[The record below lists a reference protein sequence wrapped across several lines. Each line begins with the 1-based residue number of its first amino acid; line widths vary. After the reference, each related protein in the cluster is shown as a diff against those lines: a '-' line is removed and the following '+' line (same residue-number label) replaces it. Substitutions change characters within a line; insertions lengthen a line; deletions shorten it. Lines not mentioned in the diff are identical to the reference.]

1 MNSSPSDFGTLKMYT
16 ARGLQA
22 TMNKEQRIS
31 RRGWLTG
38 GAALGSTLKLAE
50 RDAAAQD
57 PQPGGVN
64 RRSAPS
70 NLRIT
75 DMRACRIA
83 SGLDYPI
90 IRIDTNQ
97 GVYGLGEVRD
107 AGVEGIAL
115 VLKPHLI
122 GRNPLDIEPLLDQI
136 RKFANHLHLGG
147 GYSAVDI
154 ALHDIA
160 GKVYGVPCWRLLGS
174 KYRNRVRVYCHL
186 PSTKDPKAFAEGVRR
201 RKEMGFTFFKTSW
214 SAELVA
220 KIPGAV
226 NRENGAA
233 TDKGLK
239 LMCEVL
245 DVIREAIGWEAS
257 LALDHL
263 GYRLRVNDC
272 IRYVKA
278 LEPYQLAFAEDVLP
292 ALPGEL
298 GHGGNISRDWRRFK
312 EIKEATTTP
321 LAAGEDLFGLEEGF
335 RDFIDNQAIDIVHIE
350 PLTAG
355 GIRETKRIA
364 DYAAMRSIPTAVH
377 CCVSPLGTI
386 ANVHAIA
393 TIRDFMAMERDN
405 IYLDQPWWQELVT
418 GVPKPLIQNGYI
430 PVPETPGLGVEL
442 NGEVVKQ
449 HLRVP
454 GYFEP
459 TPQFDKYILDDYR
472 PGGPIPRAGARQS
485 P

>member
-1 MNSSPSDFGTLKMYT
+1 MNET
-16 ARGLQA
+16 ARL
-22 TMNKEQRIS
+22 S
-31 RRGWLTG
+31 RRGLLGSIATG
-38 GAALGSTLKLAE
+38 GALLKVAE
-50 RDAAAQD
+50 PAAGAPT
-57 PQPGGVN
+57 PQPAGVN
-64 RRSAPS
+64 KNSAPS
-70 NLRIT
+70 QLKIT

-115 VLKPHLI
+115 VLKPHLV
-122 GRNPLDIEPLLDQI
+122 GRNPLNIEPLLDSI
-136 RKFANHLHLGG
+136 RKFSNHLHLGG

-174 KYRNRVRVYCHL
+174 KYRDRVRVYCHL
-186 PSTKDPKAFAEGVRR
+186 PSPRDPKAFAEGVRR

-214 SAELVA
+214 SADLVA
-220 KIPGAV
+220 KVPGAV
-226 NRENGAA
+226 NENGAA
-233 TDKGLK
+233 TEKGLK
-239 LMCEVL
+239 LMCEIL
-245 DVIREAIGWEAS
+245 DMIRDAIGWESS

-272 IRYVKA
+272 VRYVKA
-278 LEPYQLAFAEDVLP
+278 LEPYQLAFAEDVVP

-312 EIKEATTTP
+312 EVKEATTTP

-335 RDFIDNQAIDIVHIE
+335 QDFIENRAIDIVHIE

-386 ANVHAIA
+386 ADVHAIA
-393 TIRDFMAMERDN
+393 TIRDFMALERDN
-405 IYLDQPWWQELVT
+405 IYLDRPWWQELVT
-418 GVPKPLIQNGYI
+418 GVPKPIIQNGYI
-430 PVPETPGLGVEL
+430 PVPDKPGLGVEL
-442 NGEVVKQ
+442 NEEVVKQ

-459 TPQFDKYILDDYR
+459 TPEYDKYIIQDYR
-472 PGGPIPRAGARQS
+472 PGGPVK
-485 P
+485 

>member
-1 MNSSPSDFGTLKMYT
+1 MNERVRL
-16 ARGLQA
+16 
-22 TMNKEQRIS
+22 S
-31 RRGWLTG
+31 RRGLLGGVATG
-38 GAALGSTLKLAE
+38 GALLKSVE
-50 RDAAAQD
+50 PAASAQN
-57 PQPGGVN
+57 PQAGGVN
-64 RRSAPS
+64 KNSAPS
-70 NLRIT
+70 KLRIT

-115 VLKPHLI
+115 VLKPHLV
-122 GRNPLDIEPLLDQI
+122 GKNPLNIEPVLDGI
-136 RKFANHLHLGG
+136 RKFSNHLHLGG

-174 KYRNRVRVYCHL
+174 RYRERVRVYCHL
-186 PSTKDPKAFAEGVRR
+186 PSTRDPKAFAEGVRR

-214 SAELVA
+214 SADLVA
-220 KIPGAV
+220 KVPGAV
-226 NRENGAA
+226 NENGAA

-245 DVIREAIGWEAS
+245 DMIRDAIGWESS

-263 GYRLRVNDC
+263 GNRLRVNDC

-298 GHGGNISRDWRRFK
+298 GHGGNISRDWRRYK

-321 LAAGEDLFGLEEGF
+321 LALGEDLFGLEEGF
-335 RDFIDNQAIDIVHIE
+335 LDFIDNRALDIVHIE

-364 DYAAMRSIPTAVH
+364 DYAAIRSIPTAVH

-386 ANVHAIA
+386 ADVHAIA
-393 TIRDFMAMERDN
+393 TIRDFLALERDN
-405 IYLDQPWWQELVT
+405 VYLDLPWWQDLVT
-418 GVPKPLIQNGYI
+418 GIPKPIIQNGYI
-430 PVPETPGLGVEL
+430 PVPEGPGLGVEL
-442 NGEVVKQ
+442 NEEVVKQ

-459 TPQFDKYILDDYR
+459 TPQYDKYILDDYR
-472 PGGPIPRAGARQS
+472 PGGPVK
-485 P
+485 

>member
-1 MNSSPSDFGTLKMYT
+1 MELD
-16 ARGLQA
+16 
-22 TMNKEQRIS
+22 QRTRLS
-31 RRGWLTG
+31 RRGLL
-38 GAALGSTLKLAE
+38 GAVAGCGPLLKAVE
-50 RDAAAQD
+50 RDAGAQA
-57 PQPGGVN
+57 PQPGGFN
-64 RRSAPS
+64 RKSAPS
-70 NLRIT
+70 KLRIT

-97 GVYGLGEVRD
+97 GIYGLGEVRD

-115 VLKPHLI
+115 VLKPHLV
-122 GRNPLDIEPLLDQI
+122 GKNPLDIEPVLDNI
-136 RKFANHLHLGG
+136 RKFSNHLHLGG

-186 PSTKDPKAFAEGVRR
+186 PSTSGPKAFAEGVRR

-214 SAELVA
+214 SSSLVA
-220 KIPGAV
+220 KTPGAV
-226 NRENGAA
+226 NENGVA

-245 DVIREAIGWEAS
+245 DMIREAIGWESS
-257 LALDHL
+257 LALDHI
-263 GYRLRVNDC
+263 GSRLRVNDC
-272 IRYVKA
+272 IRYAKA
-278 LEPYQLAFAEDVLP
+278 LEPYQLAWVEDPLP

-298 GHGGNISRDWRRFK
+298 GHGGNTSRDWQGYK
-312 EIKEATTTP
+312 EIKAATTTP
-321 LAAGEDLFGLEEGF
+321 VAMGEDLFGLEEGF
-335 RDFIDNQAIDIVHIE
+335 RDFIDNRAIDIAHIE

-386 ANVHAIA
+386 ADVHAVA
-393 TIRDFMAMERDN
+393 TIRDFIAQERDN
-405 IYLDQPWWQELVT
+405 VFLDLPWWQDLVT
-418 GVPKPLIQNGYI
+418 GIPKPIIQNGYI
-430 PVPETPGLGVEL
+430 PVPEGPGLGVEL
-442 NGEVVKQ
+442 NEEVVKQ

-459 TPQFDKYILDDYR
+459 TPQYDKYILDDFR
-472 PGGPIPRAGARQS
+472 PGGPVK
-485 P
+485 

>member
-1 MNSSPSDFGTLKMYT
+1 MGT
-16 ARGLQA
+16 
-22 TMNKEQRIS
+22 
-31 RRGWLTG
+31 WVP
-38 GAALGSTLKLAE
+38 ALDS
-50 RDAAAQD
+50 
-57 PQPGGVN
+57 
-64 RRSAPS
+64 
-70 NLRIT
+70 
-75 DMRACRIA
+75 
-83 SGLDYPI
+83 
-90 IRIDTNQ
+90 
-97 GVYGLGEVRD
+97 
-107 AGVEGIAL
+107 
-115 VLKPHLI
+115 
-122 GRNPLDIEPLLDQI
+122 I
-136 RKFANHLHLGG
+136 RKYANHLHLGG

-174 KYRNRVRVYCHL
+174 KYRERIKVYCHL
-186 PSTKDPKAFAEGVRR
+186 PSTRDRKAFAEGVRL
-201 RKEMGFTFFKTSW
+201 RKQMGFTFFKTSW
-214 SAELVA
+214 SADLVA
-220 KIPGAV
+220 KVPGAV
-226 NRENGAA
+226 NESGAA
-233 TDKGLK
+233 TDRGLK

-245 DVIREAIGWEAS
+245 DMIREEIGWESS

-272 IRYVKA
+272 IRYVRA

-335 RDFIDNQAIDIVHIE
+335 VDFIDNRAIDIVHIE

-364 DYAAMRSIPTAVH
+364 DYAAMKSIPTAVH

-386 ANVHAIA
+386 ADVHAVA
-393 TIRDFMAMERDN
+393 TVRDFMALERN
-405 IYLDQPWWQELVT
+405 NVYLDLPWWQDLVT
-418 GVPKPLIQNGYI
+418 GIPKPIIQNGYI
-430 PVPETPGLGVEL
+430 PVPEKPGLGVEL
-442 NGEVVKQ
+442 NEEVVKQ

-472 PGGPIPRAGARQS
+472 PGGPVK
-485 P
+485 

>member
-1 MNSSPSDFGTLKMYT
+1 MPKFDL
-16 ARGLQA
+16 
-22 TMNKEQRIS
+22 S
-31 RRGWLTG
+31 RRRLLAEAAGS
-38 GAALGSTLKLAE
+38 AALGSAFRFAE
-50 RDAAAQD
+50 QPAGAQ
-57 PQPGGVN
+57 PSQGGPVN
-64 RRSAPS
+64 KNSAPS

-97 GVYGLGEVRD
+97 GVSGFGEVRD

-115 VLKPHLI
+115 VLKPHLV
-122 GRNPLDIEPLLDQI
+122 GRNPLDIEPTLDRI

-174 KYRNRVRVYCHL
+174 RYRDRVRVYCHL

-201 RKEMGFTFFKTSW
+201 RKQLGFTFFKTSW
-214 SAELVA
+214 SASLVA
-220 KIPGAV
+220 HVPGAV
-226 NRENGAA
+226 NEDGAA

-239 LMCEVL
+239 LMCEIL
-245 DVIREAIGWEAS
+245 DMIRDAIGWEAS

-263 GYRLRVNDC
+263 GSRLRVNDC

-278 LEPYQLAFAEDVLP
+278 LEPYKLAFAEDVLP
-292 ALPGEL
+292 ALPGEM
-298 GHGGNISRDWRRFK
+298 GYGGNISRDWRRFK
-312 EIKEATTTP
+312 EIKDATTTP

-335 RDFIDNQAIDIVHIE
+335 LDFIDNRAIDIVHIE

-364 DYAAMRSIPTAVH
+364 DYAAIRSIPTAVH
-377 CCVSPLGTI
+377 CCVSPLGVI
-386 ANVHAIA
+386 ADVHAVA
-393 TIRDFMAMERDN
+393 TIRDFMALERDN
-405 IYLDQPWWQELVT
+405 AFLELPWWQDLVT
-418 GVPKPLIQNGYI
+418 GVPKPMIQNGYI
-430 PVPETPGLGVEL
+430 RVPEGPGLGVEL
-442 NGEVVKQ
+442 NEEVVRQ

-459 TPQFDKYILDDYR
+459 TPQYDKYILDDYR
-472 PGGPIPRAGARQS
+472 PGGTVYPRLDEFGR
-485 P
+485 PVVK

>member
-1 MNSSPSDFGTLKMYT
+1 MNERQTL
-16 ARGLQA
+16 
-22 TMNKEQRIS
+22 S
-31 RRGWLTG
+31 RRGLLAG
-38 GAALGSTLKLAE
+38 VAASGSMLRSAE
-50 RDAAAQD
+50 CDAAAQA
-57 PQPGGVN
+57 PRAGGVN
-64 RRSAPS
+64 RNSAPS
-70 NLRIT
+70 QLRIT

-122 GRNPLDIEPLLDQI
+122 GRNPLDIEPTLDAI
-136 RKFANHLHLGG
+136 RKFSNHLHLGG
-147 GYSAVDI
+147 GFSAVDI

-174 KYRNRVRVYCHL
+174 RYRDRVRVYCHL
-186 PSTKDPKAFAEGVRR
+186 PSTNDPKAFAEGVRR
-201 RKEMGFTFFKTSW
+201 RKEMGFTMFKTSW
-214 SAELVA
+214 SSSLVA
-220 KIPGAV
+220 KTPGAV
-226 NRENGAA
+226 GENGVA

-245 DVIREAIGWEAS
+245 DMIRDAIGWQAG

-263 GYRLRVNDC
+263 GSRLRVNDC

-278 LEPYQLAFAEDVLP
+278 LEPYQLSFAEDVLP
-292 ALPGEL
+292 ALPGEP
-298 GHGGNISRDWRRFK
+298 GYGGNISRDWRRFK
-312 EIKEATTTP
+312 EIKEATATP

-335 RDFIDNQAIDIVHIE
+335 IDFIDNRAIDIIHIE

-364 DYAAMRSIPTAVH
+364 DYAAIKSIPTAVH
-377 CCVSPLGTI
+377 CCVSPLGAI
-386 ANVHAIA
+386 ADVHAIA
-393 TIRDFMAMERDN
+393 TIRDFIALERDN
-405 IYLDQPWWQELVT
+405 VYFDLPWWQDLVT
-418 GVPKPLIQNGYI
+418 GIQKPIIQNGYI
-430 PVPETPGLGVEL
+430 PVPDKPGLGVEL
-442 NGEVVKQ
+442 NEEVVKQ

-459 TPQFDKYILDDYR
+459 TPQYDKYILDDYR
-472 PGGPIPRAGARQS
+472 PGGPVK
-485 P
+485 

>member
-1 MNSSPSDFGTLKMYT
+1 MNERTRL
-16 ARGLQA
+16 
-22 TMNKEQRIS
+22 S
-31 RRGWLTG
+31 RRGLLGGVAAG
-38 GAALGSTLKLAE
+38 GALLKSAE
-50 RDAAAQD
+50 APAGAQN
-57 PQPGGVN
+57 PQPGGFSRN
-64 RRSAPS
+64 SAPS
-70 NLRIT
+70 QLRIT

-97 GVYGLGEVRD
+97 GVSGYGEVRD

-115 VLKPHLI
+115 VLKPHLV
-122 GRNPLDIEPLLDQI
+122 GKNPLNIEPVLDTV

-174 KYRNRVRVYCHL
+174 RYRDHVRVYCHL
-186 PSTKDPKAFAEGVRR
+186 PPTTDPKAFAEGVRR

-214 SAELVA
+214 SASLVA
-220 KIPGAV
+220 KVPGAV
-226 NRENGAA
+226 NQDGAA

-245 DVIREAIGWEAS
+245 DMIRDTIGWEAS

-263 GYRLRVNDC
+263 GSRLRVNDC

-298 GHGGNISRDWRRFK
+298 GHGGNISRDWRRYK
-312 EIKEATTTP
+312 EIKKATTTP
-321 LAAGEDLFGLEEGF
+321 LAVGEDLFGLEEGF
-335 RDFIDNQAIDIVHIE
+335 LDFIDNRAVDIVHIE

-364 DYAAMRSIPTAVH
+364 DYAAMKSIPTAVH

-386 ANVHAIA
+386 ADVHAIA
-393 TIRDFMAMERDN
+393 TIRDFLALERN
-405 IYLDQPWWQELVT
+405 NVYLDLPWWQDLVT
-418 GVPKPLIQNGYI
+418 GVPKPLIQDGYI
-430 PVPETPGLGVEL
+430 AVPEGPGLGVEP
-442 NGEVVKQ
+442 NEEVVRQ

-459 TPQFDKYILDDYR
+459 TPQYDQYILQDYR
-472 PGGPIPRAGARQS
+472 PGGPVK
-485 P
+485 

>member
-1 MNSSPSDFGTLKMYT
+1 MKDRQQL
-16 ARGLQA
+16 
-22 TMNKEQRIS
+22 S
-31 RRGWLTG
+31 RRGLLAG
-38 GAALGSTLKLAE
+38 GAAFAPMLTLGE
-50 RDAAAQD
+50 VDAAAQA
-57 PQPGGVN
+57 PQPGGFN
-64 RRSAPS
+64 RNSAPS
-70 NLRIT
+70 QLKIT

-115 VLKPHLI
+115 VLKPHLV
-122 GRNPLDIEPLLDQI
+122 GRNPLNIEPTLDSI
-136 RKFANHLHLGG
+136 RKFSNHLHLGG
-147 GYSAVDI
+147 GFSAVDI

-174 KYRNRVRVYCHL
+174 KYRERVRVYCHL
-186 PSTKDPKAFAEGVRR
+186 PSASDPKAFAEGVRL
-201 RKEMGFTFFKTSW
+201 RKQMGFTMFKTSW
-214 SAELVA
+214 ASTLVA
-220 KIPGAV
+220 KTPGAV
-226 NRENGAA
+226 GENGVA

-245 DVIREAIGWEAS
+245 DMIRDAIGWEAG

-263 GYRLRVNDC
+263 GARLRVNDC

-278 LEPYQLAFAEDVLP
+278 LEPYQLVFAEDVLP

-298 GHGGNISRDWRRFK
+298 GYGGNISRDWRRYR

-335 RDFIDNQAIDIVHIE
+335 VDFIDNRAIDVVHIE

-364 DYAAMRSIPTAVH
+364 DYAAMKSIPTAVH

-393 TIRDFMAMERDN
+393 TIRDFIALERN
-405 IYLDQPWWQELVT
+405 NVFLDLPWWQDLVT
-418 GVPKPLIQNGYI
+418 GIPKPIIQNGYI
-430 PVPETPGLGVEL
+430 PVPDKPGLGVEL
-442 NGEVVKQ
+442 NEEVVKQ

-459 TPQFDKYILDDYR
+459 TPQYDNYILQDYR
-472 PGGPIPRAGARQS
+472 PGAPVK
-485 P
+485 

>member
-1 MNSSPSDFGTLKMYT
+1 MAFKGNGRL
-16 ARGLQA
+16 
-22 TMNKEQRIS
+22 S
-31 RRGWLTG
+31 RRRLLG
-38 GAALGSTLKLAE
+38 GAAACGSLLKSAE
-50 RDAAAQD
+50 SPAGAQS

-64 RRSAPS
+64 SNSAPS
-70 NLRIT
+70 KLRIT

-97 GVYGLGEVRD
+97 GVSGFGEVRD

-115 VLKPHLI
+115 VLKPHLV
-122 GRNPLDIEPLLDQI
+122 GKNPLNIEPLLDSI
-136 RKFANHLHLGG
+136 RKFSNHLHLGG

-174 KYRNRVRVYCHL
+174 RYRDRVRVYCHL
-186 PSTKDPKAFAEGVRR
+186 PSTADPKAFAEGVRL
-201 RKEMGFTFFKTSW
+201 RKQMGFTFFKTSW
-214 SAELVA
+214 SANLVA
-220 KIPGAV
+220 KVPGAV
-226 NRENGAA
+226 NANGAA
-233 TDKGLK
+233 TEKGLK
-239 LMCEVL
+239 LMCEIL
-245 DVIREAIGWEAS
+245 DMIRDAIGWEAE

-278 LEPYQLAFAEDVLP
+278 LEPYQLTFAEDVLP

-298 GHGGNISRDWRRFK
+298 GHGGNISRDWRRYK

-335 RDFIDNQAIDIVHIE
+335 VDFIDNRAIDIVHIE

-364 DYAAMRSIPTAVH
+364 DYAAMKSIPTAVH

-386 ANVHAIA
+386 ADVHAIA
-393 TIRDFMAMERDN
+393 TIRDFLALERN
-405 IYLDQPWWQELVT
+405 SIFLDLPWWQDLVT
-418 GVPKPLIQNGYI
+418 GIPKPIIQNGYI
-430 PVPETPGLGVEL
+430 PVPDKPGLGVEL
-442 NGEVVKQ
+442 NEEVVRQ

-472 PGGPIPRAGARQS
+472 PGGPVK
-485 P
+485 

>member
-1 MNSSPSDFGTLKMYT
+1 MISNDASGLNRRHLL
-16 ARGLQA
+16 AR
-22 TMNKEQRIS
+22 M
-31 RRGWLTG
+31 
-38 GAALGSTLKLAE
+38 AALG
-50 RDAAAQD
+50 AAFKSVEPGAVAQTA
-57 PQPGGVN
+57 QNRAVN
-64 RRSAPS
+64 RNSAPS
-70 NLRIT
+70 QLKIT

-90 IRIDTNQ
+90 IRIGTNQ

-115 VLKPHLI
+115 VLKPHLV
-122 GRNPLDIEPLLDQI
+122 GRDPLAIEPILDNI
-136 RKFANHLHLGG
+136 RKFSNHLHLGG

-174 KYRNRVRVYCHL
+174 RYRDRVRVYIHL
-186 PSTKDPKAFAEGVRR
+186 PSPSDPKAFAEGVRR
-201 RKEMGFTFFKTSW
+201 RKEMCFTMFKTSW
-214 SAELVA
+214 SSALVA
-220 KIPGAV
+220 KTPGAV
-226 NRENGAA
+226 GPDGVA

-245 DVIREAIGWEAS
+245 DMIRDAIGWEAG

-263 GYRLRVNDC
+263 GSRLRVNDC

-278 LEPYQLAFAEDVLP
+278 LEPYQLTFAEDVLP

-298 GHGGNISRDWRRFK
+298 GSGGNISRDWRRFK

-335 RDFIDNQAIDIVHIE
+335 VDFIDNRAIDIVHIE

-364 DYAAMRSIPTAVH
+364 DYAAMKSMPTAVH
-377 CCVSPLGTI
+377 CCVSPLATI

-393 TIRDFMAMERDN
+393 TIRDFIALERDN
-405 IYLDQPWWQELVT
+405 VYFDLPWWQDLVT
-418 GVPKPLIQNGYI
+418 GIPKPIIQNGSI
-430 PVPETPGLGVEL
+430 PVPQAPGLGVEL
-442 NGEVVKQ
+442 NEEVVKQ

-459 TPQFDKYILDDYR
+459 TPQYDNYILQDYR
-472 PGGPIPRAGARQS
+472 PGGPVK
-485 P
+485 

>member
-1 MNSSPSDFGTLKMYT
+1 MNESV
-16 ARGLQA
+16 GL
-22 TMNKEQRIS
+22 S
-31 RRGWLTG
+31 RRGLLGSVAAG
-38 GAALGSTLKLAE
+38 GALNSLE
-50 RDAAAQD
+50 PAASAQA
-57 PQPGGVN
+57 PQPGGFN
-64 RRSAPS
+64 RNSAPS
-70 NLRIT
+70 QLRIT
-75 DMRACRIA
+75 DMRACRVA

-97 GVYGLGEVRD
+97 GVSGYGEVRD

-115 VLKPHLI
+115 VLKPHVV
-122 GRNPLDIEPLLDQI
+122 GKNPLNIEPLLDTI
-136 RKFANHLHLGG
+136 RKFSNHLHLGG

-174 KYRNRVRVYCHL
+174 RYRDRVRVYCHL
-186 PSTKDPKAFAEGVRR
+186 PPTTDRKAFAEGVRR

-214 SAELVA
+214 SAALVS
-220 KIPGAV
+220 KVPGAV
-226 NRENGAA
+226 NESGAA

-245 DVIREAIGWEAS
+245 DMIRDAIGWEAS

-263 GYRLRVNDC
+263 GSRLRVNDC

-292 ALPGEL
+292 ARLGEPGY
-298 GHGGNISRDWRRFK
+298 GGNISRDWRRYK

-321 LAAGEDLFGLEEGF
+321 LAMGEDLFGLEEGF
-335 RDFIDNQAIDIVHIE
+335 LDFIDNRAVDIIHIE

-364 DYAAMRSIPTAVH
+364 DYAATRSIPTAVH
-377 CCVSPLGTI
+377 CCVSPLGTV
-386 ANVHAIA
+386 ADVHAIA
-393 TIRDFMAMERDN
+393 TIRDFLALERN
-405 IYLDQPWWQELVT
+405 NVYLDLPWWQDLVT

-430 PVPETPGLGVEL
+430 AVPEGPGLGVEP
-442 NGEVVKQ
+442 NEEVVKQ

-472 PGGPIPRAGARQS
+472 PGGPVK
-485 P
+485 

>member
-1 MNSSPSDFGTLKMYT
+1 MKE
-16 ARGLQA
+16 RVGL
-22 TMNKEQRIS
+22 S
-31 RRGWLTG
+31 RRGLIGSAAAG
-38 GAALGSTLKLAE
+38 GALA
-50 RDAAAQD
+50 ASAQD
-57 PQPGGVN
+57 SQPEGFN
-64 RRSAPS
+64 RNSAPS
-70 NLRIT
+70 DLRIT

-97 GVYGLGEVRD
+97 GVSGFGEVRD

-115 VLKPHLI
+115 VLKPHLV
-122 GRNPLDIEPLLDQI
+122 GKNPLNIEPVLDRI
-136 RKFANHLHLGG
+136 RKFSNHLHLGG

-160 GKVYGVPCWRLLGS
+160 GKVYDVPCWRLLGS
-174 KYRNRVRVYCHL
+174 KYRDRVRVYCHL
-186 PSTKDPKAFAEGVRR
+186 PPTTDPKAFAEGVKR

-214 SAELVA
+214 SAALVD
-220 KIPGAV
+220 KVPGAV
-226 NRENGAA
+226 NENGAA
-233 TDKGLK
+233 TDKGLR
-239 LMCEVL
+239 LMCETL
-245 DVIREAIGWEAS
+245 DMIRDTIGWESS

-298 GHGGNISRDWRRFK
+298 GHGGNTSRDWYRYK

-321 LAAGEDLFGLEEGF
+321 LAVGEDLFGLEEGF
-335 RDFIDNQAIDIVHIE
+335 LDFIDNRAVDIVHIE

-364 DYAAMRSIPTAVH
+364 DQAAMRSIPTAVH

-393 TIRDFMAMERDN
+393 TIRDFMALERNN
-405 IYLDQPWWQELVT
+405 IYLDLPWWQDLVT

-430 PVPETPGLGVEL
+430 AVPEGPGLGVEL
-442 NGEVVKQ
+442 NEEVVKQ

-459 TPQFDKYILDDYR
+459 TPQYDQFILQDYR
-472 PGGPIPRAGARQS
+472 PGGPVK
-485 P
+485 

>member
-1 MNSSPSDFGTLKMYT
+1 MAFKGNGRL
-16 ARGLQA
+16 
-22 TMNKEQRIS
+22 S
-31 RRGWLTG
+31 RRRLLG
-38 GAALGSTLKLAE
+38 GAAACGSLLKSVESPAG
-50 RDAAAQD
+50 AQS

-64 RRSAPS
+64 RNSAPS
-70 NLRIT
+70 KLRIT

-97 GVYGLGEVRD
+97 GVSGFGEVRD

-115 VLKPHLI
+115 VLKPHLV
-122 GRNPLDIEPLLDQI
+122 GKNPLNIEPLLDSI
-136 RKFANHLHLGG
+136 RKFSNHLHLGG

-174 KYRNRVRVYCHL
+174 RYRDRVRVYCHL
-186 PSTKDPKAFAEGVRR
+186 PSTADPKAFAEGVRL
-201 RKEMGFTFFKTSW
+201 RKQMGFTFFKTSW
-214 SAELVA
+214 SANLVA
-220 KIPGAV
+220 KVPGAV
-226 NRENGAA
+226 NANGAA
-233 TDKGLK
+233 TEKGLK
-239 LMCEVL
+239 LMCEIL
-245 DVIREAIGWEAS
+245 DMIRDAIGWEAE

-278 LEPYQLAFAEDVLP
+278 LEPYQLTFAEDVLP

-298 GHGGNISRDWRRFK
+298 GHGGNISRDWRRYK

-335 RDFIDNQAIDIVHIE
+335 VDFIDNRAIDIVHIE

-364 DYAAMRSIPTAVH
+364 DYAAMKSIPTAVH

-386 ANVHAIA
+386 ADVHAIA
-393 TIRDFMAMERDN
+393 TIRDFLALERN
-405 IYLDQPWWQELVT
+405 SIFLDLPWWQDLVT
-418 GVPKPLIQNGYI
+418 GIPKPIIQNGYI
-430 PVPETPGLGVEL
+430 PVPDKPGLGVEL
-442 NGEVVKQ
+442 NEEVVRQ

-472 PGGPIPRAGARQS
+472 PGGPVK
-485 P
+485 

>member
-1 MNSSPSDFGTLKMYT
+1 MRT
-16 ARGLQA
+16 RV
-22 TMNKEQRIS
+22 S
-31 RRGWLTG
+31 RRGLLG
-38 GAALGSTLKLAE
+38 GLATSGALVKFAE
-50 RDAAAQD
+50 RGASARNS
-57 PQPGGVN
+57 QPASFN
-64 RRSAPS
+64 RNSAPS
-70 NLRIT
+70 DLKIT

-115 VLKPHLI
+115 VLKPHLV
-122 GRNPLDIEPLLDQI
+122 GRNPLDIEPLLDRI
-136 RKFANHLHLGG
+136 RKFSNHLHLGG

-174 KYRNRVRVYCHL
+174 KYRSRVRVYCHL
-186 PSTKDPKAFAEGVRR
+186 PSTADPKAFAEGVRR

-214 SAELVA
+214 SASLVA
-220 KIPGAV
+220 KTPGAV
-226 NRENGAA
+226 NENGAA

-239 LMCEVL
+239 LMCEIL
-245 DVIREAIGWEAS
+245 DMIRDAIGWEAS
-257 LALDHL
+257 LALDHI
-263 GYRLRVNDC
+263 GPRLRVNDC
-272 IRYVKA
+272 IRYAKA
-278 LEPYQLAFAEDVLP
+278 LEPYQLAFLEDALP
-292 ALPGEL
+292 ALPGEP
-298 GHGGNISRDWRRFK
+298 GSGGNTSRDWRRYK

-321 LAAGEDLFGLEEGF
+321 LAMGEDLFGLEEGF
-335 RDFIDNQAIDIVHIE
+335 RDFIDNRAIDIVHIE

-364 DYAAMRSIPTAVH
+364 DYAALNSIPTAVH

-386 ANVHAIA
+386 ADVHAIA
-393 TIRDFMAMERDN
+393 TMRDFMAIERDN
-405 IYLDQPWWQELVT
+405 VYLDLPWWQDLVT
-418 GVPKPLIQNGYI
+418 GIPKPIIQNGYI
-430 PVPETPGLGVEL
+430 PVPEKPGLGVEL
-442 NGEVVKQ
+442 NEEVVKQ

-459 TPQFDKYILDDYR
+459 TPQYDKYILDDFR
-472 PGGPIPRAGARQS
+472 PGGPVK
-485 P
+485 